1 MNQEKIIKHLAMYLR
16 ISQEKKGEDIETL
29 ANHREILT
37 EFCKENGYTFEE
49 FGEVISGGKTEL
61 EDRVQLQR
69 LLNSIERFDG
79 ILCVELS
86 RLSRNGL
93 ISQTVKQYCIDYDKP
108 ILTPYQTYDLANS
121 DTDRLMFDVGS
132 MISSHE
138 HGVIGKRS
146 KANKKQ
152 MAKSGLHISGN
163 APYGYIRNNKT
174 KKLEIDEESA
184 KVIRYIFELHA
195 KGYGSHKIRDI
206 LNEEGYKAAKGGIF
220 NLPSIKR
227 IIRNPHY
234 KGWTVFHDRKRIK
247 KQGKVTYEIVDTITV
262 KDTHPAIIPPEEWD
276 RANAERIMRA
286 EKAKG
291 IREKPVTKSDVTMLK
306 DLIFCGSCGHKMSIR
321 LDSKSSTGYTIM
333 RCKNLQPNGKK
344 CPTCGVKLI
353 HVEEEVWDNITKYKQ
368 SLIQQVKDLESS
380 TSVQLEK
387 EKKQKL
393 IHLKKQIKEI
403 EDQEKNLLNL
413 ALTGLFT
420 TEQIAEKKQELIL
433 KRDILTEQFN
443 QLENENT
450 LESVKQEIDEIQE
463 IINTIDILP
472 FLSPEE
478 VNRSLKTF
486 INKVNYK
493 REIPEELLKLSARN
507 EKRMYYKF
515 KINMD
520 YKK

>member
-1 MNQEKIIKHLAMYLR
+1 L
-16 ISQEKKGEDIETL
+16 
-29 ANHREILT
+29 
-37 EFCKENGYTFEE
+37 
-49 FGEVISGGKTEL
+49 V
-61 EDRVQLQR
+61 
-69 LLNSIERFDG
+69 
-79 ILCVELS
+79 
-86 RLSRNGL
+86 
-93 ISQTVKQYCIDYDKP
+93 
-108 ILTPYQTYDLANS
+108 
-121 DTDRLMFDVGS
+121 
-132 MISSHE
+132 
-138 HGVIGKRS
+138 
-146 KANKKQ
+146 
-152 MAKSGLHISGN
+152 
-163 APYGYIRNNKT
+163 
-174 KKLEIDEESA
+174 
-184 KVIRYIFELHA
+184 
-195 KGYGSHKIRDI
+195 
-206 LNEEGYKAAKGGIF
+206 
-220 NLPSIKR
+220 
-227 IIRNPHY
+227 
-234 KGWTVFHDRKRIK
+234 
-247 KQGKVTYEIVDTITV
+247 
-262 KDTHPAIIPPEEWD
+262 
-276 RANAERIMRA
+276 
-286 EKAKG
+286 
-291 IREKPVTKSDVTMLK
+291 
-306 DLIFCGSCGHKMSIR
+306 
-321 LDSKSSTGYTIM
+321 
-333 RCKNLQPNGKK
+333 
-344 CPTCGVKLI
+344 
-353 HVEEEVWDNITKYKQ
+353 HVEEEVWDHIAKYKQ

-403 EDQEKNLLNL
+403 EVQEKNLLNL

-463 IINTIDILP
+463 IINTIDKLP

>member
-1 MNQEKIIKHLAMYLR
+1 
-16 ISQEKKGEDIETL
+16 
-29 ANHREILT
+29 
-37 EFCKENGYTFEE
+37 
-49 FGEVISGGKTEL
+49 
-61 EDRVQLQR
+61 
-69 LLNSIERFDG
+69 
-79 ILCVELS
+79 
-86 RLSRNGL
+86 
-93 ISQTVKQYCIDYDKP
+93 
-108 ILTPYQTYDLANS
+108 
-121 DTDRLMFDVGS
+121 
-132 MISSHE
+132 
-138 HGVIGKRS
+138 
-146 KANKKQ
+146 
-152 MAKSGLHISGN
+152 
-163 APYGYIRNNKT
+163 
-174 KKLEIDEESA
+174 
-184 KVIRYIFELHA
+184 
-195 KGYGSHKIRDI
+195 
-206 LNEEGYKAAKGGIF
+206 
-220 NLPSIKR
+220 
-227 IIRNPHY
+227 
-234 KGWTVFHDRKRIK
+234 
-247 KQGKVTYEIVDTITV
+247 
-262 KDTHPAIIPPEEWD
+262 
-276 RANAERIMRA
+276 
-286 EKAKG
+286 
-291 IREKPVTKSDVTMLK
+291 
-306 DLIFCGSCGHKMSIR
+306 
-321 LDSKSSTGYTIM
+321 
-333 RCKNLQPNGKK
+333 
-344 CPTCGVKLI
+344 
-353 HVEEEVWDNITKYKQ
+353 
-368 SLIQQVKDLESS
+368 LIQQVKDLESS

-463 IINTIDILP
+463 IINTIDKLP